1 MHMKVANSFTVGR
14 PSAMM
19 LSMQKVSTV
28 VRLASRSL
36 KPAEDLLIKVQLE
49 FGVYFV
55 KSLMQHD
62 ASPSR
67 GMKNLSL
74 VYQS

>member
-28 VRLASRSL
+28 VRLASRS
-36 KPAEDLLIKVQLE
+36 
-49 FGVYFV
+49 
-55 KSLMQHD
+55 
-62 ASPSR
+62 
-67 GMKNLSL
+67 
-74 VYQS
+74 